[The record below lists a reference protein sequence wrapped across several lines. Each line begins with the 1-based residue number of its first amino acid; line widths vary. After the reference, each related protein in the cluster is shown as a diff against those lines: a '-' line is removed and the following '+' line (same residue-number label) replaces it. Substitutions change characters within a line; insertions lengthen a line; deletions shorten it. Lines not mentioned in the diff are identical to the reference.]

1 MLANPVY
8 WKKYYSGDES
18 ELEFARKYSYSDRS
32 RYYWP
37 VPNVQQALSKLFENL
52 DGKTVPLTLL
62 SQYMPV
68 QYNKVRSGEL
78 ANSPKAWVYD
88 KITDVLSDYAF
99 ACGYG

>member
-1 MLANPVY
+1 
-8 WKKYYSGDES
+8 
-18 ELEFARKYSYSDRS
+18 
-32 RYYWP
+32 
-37 VPNVQQALSKLFENL
+37 
-52 DGKTVPLTLL
+52 VPLTLL

-88 KITDVLSDYAF
+88 RIKDVLSDYAF